1 MIRLMNDQEYLRMY
15 QTMLRIRM
23 FEERVT
29 REFRKGNM
37 PGFVH
42 TYIGAEAVSTGIC
55 LHLNDDDY
63 ISSTHRGHGH
73 CIAKGCTFK
82 DMLA

>member
-1 MIRLMNDQEYLRMY
+1 MY

-29 REFRKGNM
+29 REFRKGDM

-42 TYIGAEAVSTGIC
+42 TYIGAEAVSTGVC
-55 LHLNDDDY
+55 LHLDDDDY
-63 ISSTHRGHGH
+63 NIQLYQQIEIQIGSILDTLLDGLGTP
-73 CIAKGCTFK
+73 KGN
-82 DMLA
+82 

>member
-1 MIRLMNDQEYLRMY
+1 MIEDSKLLRIY
-15 QTMLRIRM
+15 RTMLKIRM

-29 REFRKGNM
+29 REFRKGDM

-55 LHLNDDDY
+55 AHLDDDDY
-63 ISSTHRGHGH
+63 ARCDSTDYQ
-73 CIAKGCTFK
+73 A
-82 DMLA
+82 LAYMHYA

>member
-1 MIRLMNDQEYLRMY
+1 MNSIEPKELIRIYR
-15 QTMLRIRM
+15 TMLTIRM

-29 REFRKGNM
+29 REFRKGEM

-55 LHLNDDDY
+55 MHLDYHDY
-63 ISSTHRGHGH
+63 ISSTHR
-73 CIAKGCTFK
+73 
-82 DMLA
+82 